1 MKISVRVK
9 AGSRVEK
16 IEKITETELVV
27 FVKAPPHE
35 GKANEAVVE
44 ALSDY
49 FDLSKSRITIVR
61 GHTSRNK
68 IIEIIQ

>member
-1 MKISVRVK
+1 MRISVRVK

-16 IEKITETELVV
+16 IEKIADTEFTVYV
-27 FVKAPPHE
+27 RAQPQE

-44 ALSDY
+44 ALCDY
-49 FDLSKSRITIVR
+49 FDLPKSRITIIK
-61 GHTSRNK
+61 GHTSKNK